1 MAFAFHFDCPLI
13 AGSQFSVSG
22 AYIQGAM
29 NGDEELVGESAAN
42 RVADNEASTVCQ
54 MWANVA
60 HFDSCPGT
68 RSCQINELAFG
79 ELCL

>member
-1 MAFAFHFDCPLI
+1 
-13 AGSQFSVSG
+13 
-22 AYIQGAM
+22 M

-60 HFDSCPGT
+60 HFDNCADT